1 MSERN
6 MIINS
11 SANSKHERA
20 CTAGYEGLYVTAI
33 SQSRGKRGHGH
44 YAYTKFKIFVLAIF
58 PDYTLLRFQKII

>member
-33 SQSRGKRGHGH
+33 SQSDIAK
-44 YAYTKFKIFVLAIF
+44 YEQT
-58 PDYTLLRFQKII
+58 